1 MKLGKGTS
9 NNSSKME
16 LHPLQKKPNKWQIRF
31 LSKLHGRTELES
43 WTPPPE
49 EISHMVEEVGMTNEQ
64 YKGMLL
70 DEIEDWEEVLTL
82 AKVFNNKKIMAKARK
97 QIEKINRKLEF

>member
-1 MKLGKGTS
+1 
-9 NNSSKME
+9 
-16 LHPLQKKPNKWQIRF
+16 
-31 LSKLHGRTELES
+31 
-43 WTPPPE
+43 
-49 EISHMVEEVGMTNEQ
+49 MVEEVGMTNEQ